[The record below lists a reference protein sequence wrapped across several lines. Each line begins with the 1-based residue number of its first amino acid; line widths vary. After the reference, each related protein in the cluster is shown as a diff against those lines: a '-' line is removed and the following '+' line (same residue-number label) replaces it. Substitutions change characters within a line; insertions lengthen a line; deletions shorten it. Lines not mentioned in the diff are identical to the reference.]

1 MSARAILVGFLSLT
15 VVLSALGVVYSK
27 HQTRRLFVDV
37 QRLETERDRMN
48 VDWGRLQLEQSTL
61 ATQARVETLAHGKL
75 AMNIP
80 PQNSVVIV
88 AP

>member
-1 MSARAILVGFLSLT
+1 MSARAILVGILSLA

-48 VDWGRLQLEQSTL
+48 VDWGRLQLEQSTQ
-61 ATQARVETLAHGKL
+61 ATQARVESIAHGKL

-88 AP
+88 GP

>member
-1 MSARAILVGFLSLT
+1 MVFASVLSVA
-15 VVLSALGVVYSK
+15 VVLSAVGVVYSK
-27 HQTRRLFVDV
+27 HQTRQLFVDV
-37 QRLETERDRMN
+37 QRLEAERDRMN

-61 ATQARVETLAHGKL
+61 ATQARVESLAHGKL

>member
-1 MSARAILVGFLSLT
+1 MSARAILVGFLSLA
-15 VVLSALGVVYSK
+15 VVLSALGVGYSK